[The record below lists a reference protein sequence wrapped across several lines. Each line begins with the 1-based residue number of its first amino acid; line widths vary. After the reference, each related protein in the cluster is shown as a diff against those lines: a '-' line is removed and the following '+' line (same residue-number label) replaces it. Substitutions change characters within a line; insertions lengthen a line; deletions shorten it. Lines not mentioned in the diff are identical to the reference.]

1 MINPN
6 PKRSDEPVFWGLFGA
21 GGMWSAIITPVMILL
36 VGIML
41 PLGFVPD
48 AFSYERVLAFA
59 QSFIGRAFLFL
70 MIVLPLWCGLH
81 RMHHWQMGI
90 LRTGSNPDRCNGY
103 WYSDHLSTCV
113 NNQARHWRAFL
124 FVQHSCQP
132 TGKFTHRGCLRTR
145 LQTRYPVTSQINLR

>member
-21 GGMWSAIITPVMILL
+21 GGMWSAIIAPVMILL

-70 MIVLPLWCGLH
+70 MIVLPLWCFYLC
-81 RMHHWQMGI
+81 
-90 LRTGSNPDRCNGY
+90 RTP
-103 WYSDHLSTCV
+103 V
-113 NNQARHWRAFL
+113 NQRENSRIAGVSGRDCKRVIQ
-124 FVQHSCQP
+124 
-132 TGKFTHRGCLRTR
+132 
-145 LQTRYPVTSQINLR
+145 